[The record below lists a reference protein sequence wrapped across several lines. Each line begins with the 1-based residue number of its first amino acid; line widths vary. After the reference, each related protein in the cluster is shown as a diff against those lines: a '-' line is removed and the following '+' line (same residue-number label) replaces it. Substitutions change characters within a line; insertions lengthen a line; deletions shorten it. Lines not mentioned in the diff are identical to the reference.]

1 MISPSD
7 KPVAMLVTLLAL
19 LFNPVSAQTARIE
32 KVDAPPPLA
41 TLAMRTDGRMLT
53 LGNEGGRRTTWR
65 FQWPGTYFTA
75 AFTGPDV
82 YFETGPG
89 DAILHVLVDGQPPL
103 SLVKP
108 GIGVFRIEGLSAGS
122 HTIRLEVVTESQA
135 APIEFN
141 GFALATGR
149 SAGMVPPRAARQ
161 IEIIGDS
168 HSVGYGDTSE
178 KRQCTSTEVW
188 STTDTS
194 QAFGP
199 LTAKHYGADYQ
210 VNAIS
215 GRGIVRNYNGGP
227 GDPLPVVYPYVLF
240 DKQAAV
246 ADRTWQP
253 QITVVALGTNDFST
267 PLHDG
272 EKWQTREELH
282 ADFERTYVRFIRR
295 IRTGNPGTFFILA
308 ANDAADGEIQREVR
322 KVVERLA
329 AAGEKRVGY
338 VPFNKLQL
346 TACDWHPSLADHE
359 MMAGELQRF
368 IDARP
373 ELWQGR

>member
-1 MISPSD
+1 MTSSQD
-7 KPVAMLVTLLAL
+7 KPVALLVALLAL
-19 LFNPVSAQTARIE
+19 LVNPVGAQTVRIE
-32 KVDAPPPLA
+32 KVDAPPPLT
-41 TLAMRTDGRMLT
+41 TLAMHTGGRMLT
-53 LGNEGGRRTTWR
+53 LGNEGGHRTTWR

-82 YFETGPG
+82 YFETGSG
-89 DAILHVLVDGQPPL
+89 DVILHLLVDDQPPL

-108 GIGVFRIEGLSAGS
+108 GIGVFRIEGLSAGT
-122 HTIRLEVVTESQA
+122 HTIRLEVVTESQS

-141 GFALATGR
+141 GFALVAGH
-149 SAGMVPPRAARQ
+149 SAGIPPRAARQ
-161 IEIIGDS
+161 FEVIGDS
-168 HSVGYGDTSE
+168 HSVGYGDTSG
-178 KRQCTSTEVW
+178 KRQCTSAEVW
-188 STTDTS
+188 STTDTA

-210 VNAIS
+210 INAIS

-246 ADRTWQP
+246 ADKTWQP
-253 QITVVALGTNDFST
+253 QIIVVALGTNDFST

-272 EKWQTREELH
+272 EKWRTREELH
-282 ADFERTYVRFIRR
+282 ADFERTYVSFIRQ
-295 IRTGNPGTFFILA
+295 IRAENSGAFFILA
-308 ANDAADGEIQREVR
+308 ANDAADGEIQREVL
-322 KVVERLA
+322 KVRDLLT

-346 TACDWHPSLADHE
+346 TGCDWHPSLADHE
-359 MMAGELQRF
+359 MMAAELRRF